1 LAFGGELNPKGWK
14 LVDSA
19 VTSSTPGGGTSMAD
33 TLARQKGD
41 TPIAKDLATDTPATP
56 VDAKITGENSKD
68 VYHSL
73 WIDEKY
79 FDHYGY
85 LNYVNSVDGNENDEL
100 LKIQTKLRTQD
111 RGEYSLPW
119 TNFSRRL
126 QPLESL

>member
-1 LAFGGELNPKGWK
+1 
-14 LVDSA
+14 
-19 VTSSTPGGGTSMAD
+19 M
-33 TLARQKGD
+33 
-41 TPIAKDLATDTPATP
+41 
-56 VDAKITGENSKD
+56 DAKITGENSKD